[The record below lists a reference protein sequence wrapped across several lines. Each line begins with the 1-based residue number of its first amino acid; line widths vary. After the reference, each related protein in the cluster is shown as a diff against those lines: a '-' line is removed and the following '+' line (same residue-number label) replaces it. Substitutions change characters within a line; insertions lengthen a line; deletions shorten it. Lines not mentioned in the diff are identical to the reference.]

1 VHDEKRL
8 IPKDLDIAKWHWLP
22 QLVTVLLLAGGGGF
36 LPQALSGSASG
47 ADVAT
52 LKAQVIQHKEK
63 DVETEKRVLAL
74 EEKLHVADV
83 NMNTLLVTLNAVKD
97 TTSEIKQ
104 ELRSLRDLL
113 MRKTS
118 AAETG
123 RTHTP

>member
-1 VHDEKRL
+1 MHDEKKQIL
-8 IPKDLDIAKWHWLP
+8 PKDMDISKWHWST
-22 QLVTVLLLAGGGGF
+22 QWIFVVLMAGGGS
-36 LPQALSGSASG
+36 LIPNALSSTGT
-47 ADVAT
+47 DLVT